1 MTAFANHSAARTDR
15 PARPVGKRI
24 SSFFLNLY
32 VFLSSLRCLYPFFW
46 LIYSALKTQK
56 EFDMNSVALPKAPT
70 LDNFIHVITISDMP
84 RYMLNSLIV
93 TVLSL
98 LVILTISFVTGY
110 FLSRF
115 KFRGHN
121 LLYGIFLVG
130 ILIPVH
136 SLMVPMYVF
145 FSRMKLTD
153 HLLTLVLPY
162 AAFQLPTGIY
172 LVESYVHS
180 IPREMEEAAAIDG
193 SSFSYTLLHIILPM
207 TRPALMTSAIISFFY
222 CWNEFSFA
230 LILTTS
236 TNLRTIP
243 LGLTLFKGTYS
254 TNYPV
259 MMAATVIAILP
270 ALLLYTLFSKNII
283 NGVVTGAVKG

>member
-32 VFLSSLRCLYPFFW
+32 VFLSSLLCLYPIFW

>member
-32 VFLSSLRCLYPFFW
+32 VFLSSLLCLYPFFW

>member
-1 MTAFANHSAARTDR
+1 MD
-15 PARPVGKRI
+15 
-24 SSFFLNLY
+24 
-32 VFLSSLRCLYPFFW
+32 VFLSSLLCLYPIFW

>member
-1 MTAFANHSAARTDR
+1 MTAFTNHSAARTDR

-32 VFLSSLRCLYPFFW
+32 VFLSSLLCLYPIFW